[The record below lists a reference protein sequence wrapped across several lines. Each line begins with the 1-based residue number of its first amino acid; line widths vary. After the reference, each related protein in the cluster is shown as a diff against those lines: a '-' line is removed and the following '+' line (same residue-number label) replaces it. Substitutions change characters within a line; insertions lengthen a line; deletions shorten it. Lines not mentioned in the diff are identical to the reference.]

1 MAGFEIGMSRF
12 YENAFCALHISIIPK
27 ADTTKLC
34 SVSLSI
40 PTLTH
45 GVFRDGKIKAL
56 CSVREQSAGKA
67 RDRQRTMLAVPSL
80 IVIAVP

>member
-12 YENAFCALHISIIPK
+12 YENAFCALHVSIIPK
-27 ADTTKLC
+27 ADTTELR

-45 GVFRDGKIKAL
+45 GVFRGAPRCPPGDK
-56 CSVREQSAGKA
+56 
-67 RDRQRTMLAVPSL
+67 RQKSDFERANHGTIPGGILF
-80 IVIAVP
+80 